1 MQAITNDSAN
11 KIINEPSVIK
21 DNKKSETYI
30 TYTENLFKV
39 LNNEAKKQKTKRLNG
54 FKIKLNIFE
63 NIKDRNNEKIDSF
76 TQCELKINNV
86 YEEGFLKLKNNSLI
100 ILRNK
105 IEEPNNYFILS
116 DIGNEKIVYNSNSIN
131 TNASSNLSMS
141 ADKNKNKNKNKNNNE
156 NGNNTIMDNNFLL
169 YLDFNLITCKFLIN
183 KKKQKFR
190 LLILGKQDKKEKD
203 IYQYRVIKIRMLNVE
218 KEIFNNIC
226 KNINNIILSSHGYK
240 ENMINASLNKYFC
253 KDYFISSFDF
263 YRSAKTCDIILFRS
277 YAFCSKCQRCITKGH
292 YDHIGLL
299 IKMCNELFVYE
310 STGKDGV
317 VLRKWF
323 EFIYYYWFLLCDKM
337 SFRKLIVSDDAKK
350 KFITK
355 NYSETSK
362 GGRNCSNFSSGLSDS
377 NVEVM
382 SKSEIDSQFN
392 YLLGMKVDT
401 FMQIT
406 QGKKYYF
413 SILEYLFKG
422 CKKNKITNNIKNNG
436 YFCSELIA
444 AVYNYCD
451 IISNK
456 INITNYLPSSFA
468 ENGDASFNE
477 GYSLGPEYVIVFS

>member
-1 MQAITNDSAN
+1 MLAITNDSAN

-63 NIKDRNNEKIDSF
+63 NIKDKNSEKIDSF

-100 ILRNK
+100 IVKNK

-156 NGNNTIMDNNFLL
+156 NGNNTILDNNYLL

-203 IYQYRVIKIRMLNVE
+203 IYQYRVIKIRMLNLE
-218 KEIFNNIC
+218 KETFNNIC

-277 YAFCSKCQRCITKGH
+277 YAYCSKCQRCITKGH

-337 SFRKLIVSDDAKK
+337 SFRKLIVSDEAKK
-350 KFITK
+350 KFIAK
-355 NYSETSK
+355 NYSETSN
-362 GGRNCSNFSSGLSDS
+362 GGRRCSNFSSGLSDS
-377 NVEVM
+377 NIEVM

-392 YLLGMKVDT
+392 YLLGVKVDT

-468 ENGDASFNE
+468 ENGDAAFNE

>member
-1 MQAITNDSAN
+1 MLAITNDSAN

-100 ILRNK
+100 ILKNK

-156 NGNNTIMDNNFLL
+156 NGNNTILDNNYLL

-203 IYQYRVIKIRMLNVE
+203 IYQYRVIKIRMLNLE
-218 KEIFNNIC
+218 KETFNNIC

-277 YAFCSKCQRCITKGH
+277 YAYCSKCQRCITKGH

-337 SFRKLIVSDDAKK
+337 SFRKLIVSDEAKK
-350 KFITK
+350 KFIAK

-377 NVEVM
+377 NIEVM

-392 YLLGMKVDT
+392 YLLGVKVDT

-468 ENGDASFNE
+468 ENGDAAFNE